1 MIKIASIGFAV
12 VTLAMSALPA
22 YADSETIG
30 LLIGTIGAPHWA
42 RSSQQQSHDLLRTQS
57 QQRSAFAY
65 GPSAEGAGLPL
76 SDCTYVGGPKGG
88 TWSCR

>member
-22 YADSETIG
+22 HADSETIG
-30 LLIGTIGAPHWA
+30 LLTGATGAPHGA
-42 RSSQQQSHDLLRTQS
+42 RSSQQQSYDVLRPQS

-65 GPSAEGAGLPL
+65 GHYAEGAEL
-76 SDCTYVGGPKGG
+76 SRSVCGYIGGPKGG

>member
-22 YADSETIG
+22 NADSETIG
-30 LLIGTIGAPHWA
+30 LLTGAAGAPHGA
-42 RSSQQQSHDLLRTQS
+42 RSSQQQSYDTLRPQS

-65 GPSAEGAGLPL
+65 GYYAEGAGLPRTA
-76 SDCTYVGGPKGG
+76 CGYIGGPKGD